1 MIFLATVP
9 PNSEVFTPCRFKLPK
24 DDRNVIILSTAYD
37 VEDAVDN
44 SQVNEP
50 KFSGET
56 SSEQGTLSYV
66 N

>member
-1 MIFLATVP
+1 M
-9 PNSEVFTPCRFKLPK
+9 FTPRFKLLK
-24 DDRNVIILSTAYD
+24 DDWNVIIVSTAYD

-56 SSEQGTLSYV
+56 SSEQGKLSSL